1 MAWYKIYLLG
11 KEQQLEE
18 ISDAVDWKWANGET
32 HLEATTQVEIRKGI
46 SSSSAVSF
54 IIQNPITKTNVS
66 KKKNLPWEILTKKIH
81 GWDHEYKLVEYDQSV
96 EWMNQA
102 IKEKLM
108 VPNELT
114 KIGFIIN
121 EEGANLRRI
130 LQLDAARY

>member
-18 ISDAVDWKWANGET
+18 ISDAVDWKWAHGET

-46 SSSSAVSF
+46 PSSSAVSF
-54 IIQNPITKTNVS
+54 IIQNPINKTNVS
-66 KKKNLPWEILTKKIH
+66 KKTNLLWEILTKKIH
-81 GWDHEYKLVEYDQSV
+81 GWDHECKLVEYDQSV
-96 EWMNQA
+96 EWLNQE

-121 EEGANLRRI
+121 EESANLGESCS
-130 LQLDAARY
+130 